1 MLVSRTAINSVS
13 THVGYDDNGNM
24 NKAPVPSDMANHHY
38 VCTYDFRNRLV
49 KVETDGQTPK
59 KVAEYFYDGLNR
71 RIRKITYD
79 ANEDEVS
86 DTRYLYDGWRCIE
99 ERDVNDSSELRAR
112 YVYGG
117 LYVDEPVRM
126 YRDTNDNGDFTDEGD
141 TNVYYLQDRL
151 FNVAALTDTDGAIVE
166 RTWYEPYGQPTNRRE
181 SDDDET
187 TASHFGNPMLFCGY
201 RYDDETELYHVRR
214 RYYHPALGRWISRD
228 LEGYVDGTNL
238 YEYVGSEAVG
248 AVDPSGESSR
258 AVSSR
263 GDITI
268 DSKQIYDWTDEIRK
282 PGARLNFW
290 WNFET
295 IQQTTDF
302 MVYLQVDY
310 TLTVEIANAKG
321 DSGTL
326 VTLGWS
332 EHNYVIPNERVISGA
347 VYGDNPPK
355 TMKTLE
361 KALKGKLCRKAVY
374 VKQNCCIKH
383 KRTTGWPWNRKTKIS
398 HTYEDRW
405 IKVYLYGSLIVPG
418 NSIPMVAQCDVSGA
432 ETKLADTIK
441 ALNAKKHSMCTDGLK
456 IEGAPNLSS
465 ENKLL
470 DSLPSGGFWS
480 SGKAVSYKKGE
491 HHSLRLF
498 SRGRYHLR

>member
-79 ANEDEVS
+79 ANEDEVC

-201 RYDDETELYHVRR
+201 RYDDETELYHVRN
-214 RYYHPALGRWISRD
+214 RYQHPTLGRWISRD
-228 LEGYVDGTNL
+228 PIGYGDGTNL
-238 YEYVGSEAVG
+238 YEYVGSGPTNETDPEGLAAVEGTYNRIQVVHMKGLEDRKLGYDLRIKFAARISKVKG
-248 AVDPSGESSR
+248 AYYGAQVLSRTLSGMTNRGTWYSETRWVLDTWDKPIKRGLNTFIDNHWYSPQNLKRFR
-258 AVSSR
+258 AMKFCFFFDVIRAQHSVLPPFPGKFARRPWAWPIKRATAVVFAGMMKGPKKRYTSAYLYFNCHNCR
-263 GDITI
+263 PDLWRRLRLPPPKGEL
-268 DSKQIYDWTDEIRK
+268 WCMFTDN
-282 PGARLNFW
+282 L
-290 WNFET
+290 
-295 IQQTTDF
+295 
-302 MVYLQVDY
+302 
-310 TLTVEIANAKG
+310 
-321 DSGTL
+321 
-326 VTLGWS
+326 LGWTCRGS
-332 EHNYVIPNERVISGA
+332 VNVRLRNILRR
-347 VYGDNPPK
+347 
-355 TMKTLE
+355 M
-361 KALKGKLCRKAVY
+361 LK
-374 VKQNCCIKH
+374 H
-383 KRTTGWPWNRKTKIS
+383 
-398 HTYEDRW
+398 
-405 IKVYLYGSLIVPG
+405 
-418 NSIPMVAQCDVSGA
+418 
-432 ETKLADTIK
+432 
-441 ALNAKKHSMCTDGLK
+441 
-456 IEGAPNLSS
+456 AP
-465 ENKLL
+465 
-470 DSLPSGGFWS
+470 
-480 SGKAVSYKKGE
+480 
-491 HHSLRLF
+491 
-498 SRGRYHLR
+498 